1 MVSVCGVT
9 GIDSKYGYPMYIAP
23 PTPPRNLSFSNPQP
37 FSSNVSW
44 SPPEDNGG
52 DPNPLTYRINV
63 TNDTVT
69 MMYNTSG
76 VELQLTN
83 LQHST
88 NYTVSLVAVNVF
100 GSSQPAVVDVFRTSD
115 TGEDR
120 YVMCIIT

>member
-1 MVSVCGVT
+1 M
-9 GIDSKYGYPMYIAP
+9 
-23 PTPPRNLSFSNPQP
+23 
-37 FSSNVSW
+37 
-44 SPPEDNGG
+44 
-52 DPNPLTYRINV
+52 

-100 GSSQPAVVDVFRTSD
+100 GSSQPAAVVDVFQTSD
-115 TGEDR
+115 TGEWID
-120 YVMCIIT
+120 M